1 MRDLTLKDPER
12 KADDVSKEK
21 LQMLLK
27 MEHERFLRMEEEL
40 HKKQYGEEVARLQ
53 KEVKDLEADV
63 KMTKL
68 FDRLIPYPKEFTK
81 GE

>member
-1 MRDLTLKDPER
+1 MRDPTMKDPER
-12 KADDVSKEK
+12 KADDMSKEE

-27 MEHERFLRMEEEL
+27 KEHERFLKIEEEL

-53 KEVKDLEADV
+53 KEVKDLEAEV
-63 KMTKL
+63 KMQKL
-68 FDRLIPYPKEFTK
+68 FDRIVPYPKEFMK

>member
-1 MRDLTLKDPER
+1 MRDLTLKDPEC
-12 KADDVSKEK
+12 KADDVSKEE

-27 MEHERFLRMEEEL
+27 REHEKFLKMEEEL

-53 KEVKDLEADV
+53 KEVKDLEAEV
-63 KMTKL
+63 KMTRL
-68 FDRLIPYPKEFTK
+68 FDKIVPYQKEFTK

>member
-1 MRDLTLKDPER
+1 MRDPTMKDPER
-12 KADDVSKEK
+12 KADDMSKEE

-27 MEHERFLRMEEEL
+27 KEHERFLKMEEEL

-53 KEVKDLEADV
+53 KEVKDLEAEV
-63 KMTKL
+63 KMQKL
-68 FDRLIPYPKEFTK
+68 FDRIVPYPKEFMK